1 MHKQEIAELAALLKA
16 LSHPIRLQILC
27 LLQVKE
33 MTVGEIRQDVK
44 TTDANISQH
53 LTVLRNQKIVGFRK
67 EANFIYNR
75 IIDDRVIKLIE
86 TMQNLFCSIKE

>member
-1 MHKQEIAELAALLKA
+1 MHKQEINELATLLKA

-27 LLQVKE
+27 LLQDKE

-53 LTVLRNQKIVGFRK
+53 LTILRNQKIIGFHK
-67 EANFIYNR
+67 EANFIYNQ

-86 TMQNLFCSIKE
+86 TMQNLFCNIKE

>member
-1 MHKQEIAELAALLKA
+1 MHKQEIGELAALLKA

-33 MTVGEIRQDVK
+33 MTVGEIRRDVK

-53 LTVLRNQKIVGFRK
+53 LTILRNKKIVGFRK

-75 IIDDRVIKLIE
+75 IIDDRVITLIE